1 MTTAKPIRD
10 LAASERSRERRWL
23 GALVLIGA
31 LPPLA
36 LLAAEGYLF
45 GDLRGF
51 PLDDSWIHLQ
61 FARNLAA
68 GNGLA
73 YDGERLVAGSTAP
86 LWTLLLAPLFLL
98 PGPVEV
104 WTKLLGLAAQA
115 ASVGATF
122 VLGRRLALGRPLAA
136 LAAILVAGTDYL
148 LWASISGME
157 VPLFNFL
164 VLAGIAAHVGE
175 RRADAAAAPR
185 PPVSFLLFGLAALA
199 RPEGVLLPILAAID
213 RVVVAGGTGLALSR
227 AGARRAVAGLA
238 LSAILV
244 VPVAL
249 AYEAISGSPAPTTL
263 AAKSEGP
270 RGWLP
275 EGRHLQKILGF
286 LFGSQPLLTVIAGG
300 GALALV
306 ARLGSPRD
314 GGLLLPAWAAGM
326 PLALAT
332 LFSGRELLVG
342 NFGRYFYPLLP
353 AVVLLGVLALD
364 ALGPERLRV
373 LSIGRLRLPVA
384 VPLVLLLLLL
394 PLVPRA
400 GTAAAIFLQARQ
412 NVEDSDV
419 LAARWLAVNVP
430 PDALL
435 GVCDI
440 GVLKYRL
447 PNPIVDLAG
456 IASPERR
463 DFLDRMAREHGL
475 PWPQALRLW
484 IEEVKPEFIILY
496 PRWFP
501 LLEADPAR
509 FPVLE
514 RFSIPNNVA
523 MGGDELVVYATP
535 WTRDRLRNSVQP

>member
-1 MTTAKPIRD
+1 MTTATTARE
-10 LAASERSRERRWL
+10 AAACEQARERRWL
-23 GALVLIGA
+23 GALVLVGA

-36 LLAAEGYLF
+36 LLAAEAYLF

-68 GNGLA
+68 GEGLA
-73 YDGERLVAGSTAP
+73 YDSGRLVAGSTAP

-104 WTKLLGLAAQA
+104 WTKLLGLALQA
-115 ASVGATF
+115 ATVGATF
-122 VLGRRLALGRPLAA
+122 VLGRRLGLGRPLAA
-136 LAAILVAGTDYL
+136 LAATLVAGTDYL

-164 VLAGIAAHVGE
+164 ALAGIAAHVDE
-175 RRADAAAAPR
+175 RRADLAGPPR
-185 PPVSFLLFGLAALA
+185 PPVSFLLLGLAALA
-199 RPEGVLLPILAAID
+199 RPEGILLPILAALD
-213 RVVVAGGTGLALSR
+213 RVAVGAPTGLALSR
-227 AGARRAVAGLA
+227 VGARRALAGLA
-238 LSAILV
+238 LAALLV
-244 VPVAL
+244 APMAL
-249 AYEAISGSPAPTTL
+249 ANEVISGSPAPTTL

-270 RGWLP
+270 RSWLP
-275 EGRHLQKILGF
+275 EGRHVNKILGF
-286 LFGSQPLLTVIAGG
+286 LLGSQPLPVLLAAG
-300 GALALV
+300 GALLLL
-306 ARLGSPRD
+306 ARLGTPRD
-314 GGLLLPAWAAGM
+314 GGLLLPAWAAAM

-332 LFSGRELLVG
+332 LSSGRELLVG

-353 AVVLLGVLALD
+353 AFVLLGVLALD
-364 ALGPERLRV
+364 LPGTDRLRS
-373 LSIGRLRLPVA
+373 LSIGRLRLPLA
-384 VPLVLLLLLL
+384 TPLALLLFLL

-400 GTAAAIFLQARQ
+400 RNGVAVFLQARQ

-419 LAARWLAVNVP
+419 LAARWLAANVP

-435 GVCDI
+435 GLCDI
-440 GVLKYRL
+440 GVIKYRL

-463 DFLDRMAREHGL
+463 IFLDRMARQHGL

-484 IEEVKPEFIILY
+484 LEEVRPEYIVLY

-501 LLEADPAR
+501 LLEGDPAR

-514 RFSIPNNVA
+514 RFPIPDNVA

-535 WTRDRLRNSVQP
+535 WTRTPQRMTPRP

>member
-1 MTTAKPIRD
+1 MTPPPIPPETVAGTRARD
-10 LAASERSRERRWL
+10 RRWL
-23 GALVLIGA
+23 GALVLLGA

-68 GNGLA
+68 GEGLA
-73 YDGERLVAGSTAP
+73 YDGGRLVAGSTAP

-115 ASVGATF
+115 ATVGATF
-122 VLGRRLALGRPLAA
+122 VLGRRLGLGRPLAA
-136 LAAILVAGTDYL
+136 LAATLVAGTDYL

-164 VLAGIAAHVGE
+164 ALAGIAAHVGE
-175 RRADAAAAPR
+175 RRADLAGPPR
-185 PPVSFLLFGLAALA
+185 PPVSFLLLGLAALA
-199 RPEGVLLPILAAID
+199 RPEGILLPILAALD
-213 RVVVAGGTGLALSR
+213 RVVVGASSGLALSR
-227 AGARRAVAGLA
+227 VGARRALAGLA
-238 LSAILV
+238 LAALLV
-244 VPVAL
+244 APMAL
-249 AYEAISGSPAPTTL
+249 ANEVISGSPAPTTL

-275 EGRHLQKILGF
+275 EGRHVNKILGF
-286 LFGSQPLLTVIAGG
+286 LLGSQPLPVLLAAG
-300 GALALV
+300 GALLLL
-306 ARLGSPRD
+306 ARLGTSRD
-314 GGLLLPAWAAGM
+314 GGLLLPAWAAAM

-332 LFSGRELLVG
+332 LSSGRELLVG

-353 AVVLLGVLALD
+353 AFVLLGVLALD
-364 ALGPERLRV
+364 LPGTERLRS
-373 LSIGRLRLPVA
+373 LSIGRLRLPLA
-384 VPLVLLLLLL
+384 APLALLLFLL
-394 PLVPRA
+394 PLVSRA
-400 GTAAAIFLQARQ
+400 RNSVAVFLQARQ

-419 LAARWLAVNVP
+419 LAARWLAANVP

-435 GVCDI
+435 GLCDI
-440 GVLKYRL
+440 GVIKYRL

-463 DFLDRMAREHGL
+463 IFLDRMEREHGL

-484 IEEVKPEFIILY
+484 LEEVRPEYIVLY

-501 LLEADPAR
+501 LLEGDLAR

-514 RFSIPNNVA
+514 RFPIPDNVA

-535 WTRDRLRNSVQP
+535 WTRTPQRMTANP